1 MNERMNKVIAERQT
15 IDNVTDLI
23 NMWAA
28 KRPAPDF
35 IWDNFP
41 VGYTA
46 MLNISESV
54 MVSFWRRTEDVYVV
68 NASHY
73 CTRDQAL
80 QLYNWLKQD
89 QRVTIYDFY
98 KQQE

>member
-1 MNERMNKVIAERQT
+1 METKT
-15 IDNVTDLI
+15 IVLTTDELE
-23 NMWAA
+23 
-28 KRPAPDF
+28 
-35 IWDNFP
+35 
-41 VGYTA
+41 YLTS

-54 MVSFWRRTEDVYVV
+54 MVSLWRRTEDVYVV

-89 QRVTIYDFY
+89 QRITIYDFY
-98 KQQE
+98 KQE

>member
-1 MNERMNKVIAERQT
+1 METKT
-15 IDNVTDLI
+15 IVLTTDELE
-23 NMWAA
+23 
-28 KRPAPDF
+28 
-35 IWDNFP
+35 
-41 VGYTA
+41 YLTS

-89 QRVTIYDFY
+89 QRITIYDFY
-98 KQQE
+98 KQE